1 MGLPAFLVSK
11 PMAWCLLS
19 CEWLVELA
27 EKWPVHQ
34 YVGPVPMWWVVVFYG
49 ALFVVC
55 TSPRIRWRW
64 LVPGAAGWLSEHGA
78 ASGGEELP
86 EPQQVETAARSVQ
99 AAELD
104 EDAEIKVHRLP
115 RAAG

>member
-1 MGLPAFLVSK
+1 MLVTARK
-11 PMAWCLLS
+11 
-19 CEWLVELA
+19 
-27 EKWPVHQ
+27 
-34 YVGPVPMWWVVVFYG
+34 
-49 ALFVVC
+49 
-55 TSPRIRWRW
+55 
-64 LVPGAAGWLSEHGA
+64 LSEHGA

-104 EDAEIKVHRLP
+104 EDEEIKVHRLP